1 MSRKGLSNNP
11 NGRPK
16 GSPNKTT
23 KEAREV
29 ITAFLSDHLTDLDRI
44 YQNLE
49 DREKAVL
56 LIQLAKL
63 VMPKPATLVDT
74 SPEQPLF
81 PPQIVFVD
89 FNEELPAKRV

>member
-1 MSRKGLSNNP
+1 MPRKGISNNP
-11 NGRPK
+11 NGRPI

-23 KEAREV
+23 TEVREL
-29 ITAFLSDHLTDLDRI
+29 ITAFLSDNFSDIDRI
-44 YQNLE
+44 YHNLE

-74 SPEQPLF
+74 SAEQPLF
-81 PPQIVFVD
+81 PIPQIVFVD
-89 FNEELPAKRV
+89 FKEDLPTKP